1 MFARSCGIGVVR
13 LFRPSLIGGPA
24 SGATKKT
31 VKAVVKATVPAAGKA
46 CLAIGAAAAGT
57 NLDCVTVGKA
67 LQWQPRGSRVN
78 PFHLNDGAEYVAYE
92 GNRYRLKICESD
104 GIDAGRYQAGRTGEV
119 PDSHGNDSGPRRC
132 GTYLSWTKG
141 LQQSAGIDH
150 LPCLLVDASG
160 RKFDT
165 YAGDDKSGGECS
177 QFGEFPPNR
186 TSDLMTGAPLT
197 TGICVVLPAASVGPT
212 LPVNLSWLN
221 DKTGI
226 WFKTSA

>member
-1 MFARSCGIGVVR
+1 MLCAFFG
-13 LFRPSLIGGPA
+13 PSLIGGPA
-24 SGATKKT
+24 SGATKKKA
-31 VKAVVKATVPAAGKA
+31 KAVVKATVPAAGKA
-46 CLAIGAAAAGT
+46 CSPIGAAAAGT

-92 GNRYRLKICESD
+92 GNRYRLKIASLTVLTPAD
-104 GIDAGRYQAGRTGEV
+104 IKPGGQGKYPIPTGMTPVRVDAEL
-119 PDSHGNDSGPRRC
+119 
-132 GTYLSWTKG
+132 TYLGPKDSNN
-141 LQQSAGIDH
+141 
-150 LPCLLVDASG
+150 LPASITYLVLVDASG

-186 TSDLMTGAPLT
+186 TSDLTTAAPLT

>member
-92 GNRYRLKICESD
+92 GNRYRLKIASLTVLTPAD
-104 GIDAGRYQAGRTGEV
+104 IKPGGQGKYPIPTGMTPVRVDAEL
-119 PDSHGNDSGPRRC
+119 
-132 GTYLSWTKG
+132 TYLGPKDS
-141 LQQSAGIDH
+141 
-150 LPCLLVDASG
+150 
-160 RKFDT
+160 
-165 YAGDDKSGGECS
+165 
-177 QFGEFPPNR
+177 NN
-186 TSDLMTGAPLT
+186 
-197 TGICVVLPAASVGPT
+197 LPASITYLVFWLTPAAESSTPTPETINPVESVR
-212 LPVNLSWLN
+212 S
-221 DKTGI
+221 
-226 WFKTSA
+226 SANSHRTEPAT